1 MCPRHSFACSA
12 IVLGLIASIASAH
25 PVPKDTHDRTIVV
38 RLRKG
43 DTPNQVRVRVEY
55 RLEADEGTIRDGD
68 MIPFRDVVNPLHF
81 RGQALKYYAE
91 FAKTYAP
98 IYAEH
103 FLVRVNKAPME
114 ALRCISHHPRLEDE
128 NGMGLGHL
136 RCDFVFENTFDVD
149 PSKRAHFSFYEKN
162 YWLQEGQIILSL
174 VNETGLGI
182 ESKREPD
189 DAFRKRA
196 KESPEP
202 GDEDR
207 LREVSVVFVP
217 WLAPEPPLK
226 SSTPAAPAREPSEAA
241 HDGFELDRLIF
252 NTDHGFWLI
261 MLLAFLFGAA
271 HALTPGHGKTL
282 VAAYLVGERG
292 TLWHAFYLGVVTT
305 LTHTG
310 VVLVLAIILSVQSH
324 EMQQTFKKWIENGL
338 GLVVGLIVV
347 GMGFWLF
354 LQRVVGR
361 ADHIHLDG
369 GHHHHDGPSPQA
381 ESNSPARSL
390 NWWGLTVLGM
400 TGGLIPCWDAIGVL
414 FWSIGTKQIW
424 LVLPAVLVFSAGLA
438 LVLVVIGILV
448 VQVPRFVESRFGN
461 GRMLRALPIASAIVV
476 TLMGLW
482 ICYKETRGM

>member
-1 MCPRHSFACSA
+1 M
-12 IVLGLIASIASAH
+12 GLFASISSAH
-25 PVPKDTHDRTIVV
+25 PVAKDTHDRTIVV
-38 RLRKG
+38 RLQKG
-43 DTPNQVRVRVEY
+43 DKPNQIRVRVEY

-68 MIPFRDVVNPLHF
+68 MIPFRDVVNPLNF
-81 RGQALKYYAE
+81 RGEALKYYAE

-98 IYAEH
+98 IYADH
-103 FLVRVNKAPME
+103 FILRVNKNPLEAP
-114 ALRCISHHPRLEDE
+114 RCISHQERLDDE
-128 NGMGLGHL
+128 QGKALGHL
-136 RCDFVFENTFDVD
+136 RCDFVFESIFELD
-149 PSKRAHFSFYEKN
+149 PVAKTQFSFYEKN

-182 ESKREPD
+182 EDKKEPD
-189 DAFRKRA
+189 EALRKRVN
-196 KESPEP
+196 ESPEP

-207 LREVSVVFVP
+207 MREVSVVFVP
-217 WLAPEPPLK
+217 WAAPEPPK
-226 SSTPAAPAREPSEAA
+226 TSTPPAGPERDSRETHSEWF
-241 HDGFELDRLIF
+241 DLERLIF

-261 MLLAFLFGAA
+261 MVLAFLIGAA

-292 TLWHAFYLGVVTT
+292 TVWHAIYLGVVTT

-310 VVLVLAIILSVQSH
+310 VVLGLALIFTLLSQES
-324 EMQQTFKKWIENGL
+324 QQTLKKWIENGL

-354 LQRVVGR
+354 LQRAAGR

-369 GHHHHDGPSPQA
+369 GHHHHHGPGPQGTSA
-381 ESNSPARSL
+381 QAARSL

-414 FWSIGTKQIW
+414 FWSVGTKEMW
-424 LVLPAVLVFSAGLA
+424 LVFPAVLVFSAGLA
-438 LVLVVIGILV
+438 AVLVIIGILV
-448 VQVPRFVESRFGN
+448 VQVPRFVESRYGT
-461 GRMLRALPIASAIVV
+461 GRVLRALPIVSAIAV